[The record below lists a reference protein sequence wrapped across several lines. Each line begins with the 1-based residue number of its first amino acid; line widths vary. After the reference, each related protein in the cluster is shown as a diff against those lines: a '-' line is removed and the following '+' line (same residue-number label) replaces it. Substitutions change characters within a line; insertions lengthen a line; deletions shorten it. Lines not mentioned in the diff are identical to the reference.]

1 LIATQ
6 DISIS
11 VNTFLSLLEEDKRT
25 DGRTDGQTD
34 GW

>member
-11 VNTFLSLLEEDKRT
+11 VNTFLSLLGEDN
-25 DGRTDGQTD
+25 RTDGQTD